1 MVRTLRR
8 VVALCGVIGSTA
20 LFMVGGAAA
29 DIENGNLPGGTAIS
43 VGIVSPADGAVFQL
57 GDPVPI
63 NGTASV
69 ATGVTIQ
76 DTTVVFVIDRS
87 GSMAADAG
95 VDCDGVAGN
104 ETRLECVQ
112 AAVLAANTAAAAAGS
127 AVDLVGIVA
136 FSDTASQ
143 LYFGAPGAAVV
154 PVVNGLTAFGGTC
167 YSCGLDQA
175 TQMLNAPANT
185 NSKNLIIFLSDGLNN
200 TGADLKTYAPAPP
213 FPAGTIVKAIAM
225 GAGVSCASEDPTFL
239 RGTMNNVAALG
250 AAGSSCAET
259 TNFADV
265 AGLIAQA
272 IGSTLTDV
280 TLSID
285 GGPDVGPAIV
295 PPLPLPGP
303 AAVTFSYTALGLA
316 AGTHTLTATAFGTD
330 AVGAG
335 SVTDIHTI
343 FVNAPP
349 VCTTVTP
356 SLTEL
361 WPPNGKMKTIT
372 LSGATDPEGGT
383 VTITI
388 TGVTQD
394 EVVAGPG
401 KKRSPDAATGPTSDS
416 VQLRAERFGNL
427 DGRVYQVS
435 FTGTDP
441 LGGTCTG
448 AVTVSVPHDQSGAA
462 AVDSGQLYNSF
473 VP

>member
-1 MVRTLRR
+1 MLRTLRR
-8 VVALCGVIGSTA
+8 AIALCGVIGSAA
-20 LFMVGGAAA
+20 LVLVGGAAA

-63 NGTASV
+63 SGTASV
-69 ATGVTIQ
+69 ATGVAIQ

-87 GSMAADAG
+87 GSMAVDAG

-127 AVDLVGIVA
+127 AVDLVGVVA
-136 FSDTASQ
+136 FETTASQ

-154 PVVNGLTAFGGTC
+154 PIVNGLTTGDLTC
-167 YSCGLDQA
+167 YSCGLDEA
-175 TQMLNAPANT
+175 TLMLNSPANT
-185 NSKNLIIFLSDGLNN
+185 NPKNLIIFLSDGDNN

-213 FPAGTIVKAIAM
+213 FPAGTLVKAIAM
-225 GAGVSCASEDPTFL
+225 GTGVSCASEDPFVL
-239 RGTMNNVAALG
+239 LGTMNNVAALG
-250 AAGSSCAET
+250 ASGSSCDET

-272 IGSTLTDV
+272 IGSTLTNV

-285 GGPDVGPAIV
+285 GNPVSLTIV
-295 PPLPLPGP
+295 PALPQPGP
-303 AAVTFSYTALGLA
+303 VAATFDYTALGLA
-316 AGTHTLTATAFGTD
+316 AGNHTLTATAFGTD
-330 AVGAG
+330 ALGAG

-349 VCTTVTP
+349 VCTAVAP

-361 WPPNGKMKTIT
+361 WPPNGKMTTIT
-372 LSGATDPEGGT
+372 LSGATDPEGGD

-394 EVVAGPG
+394 EVVEGPG
-401 KKRSPDAATGPTSDS
+401 NNRSPDAEDGPTSDS
-416 VQLRAERFGNL
+416 VRLRAERFGPL
-427 DGRVYQVS
+427 DGRVYS
-435 FTGTDP
+435 IAFTATDP
-441 LGGTCTG
+441 LGGTCSG

-462 AVDSGQLYNSF
+462 AVDSGQLYDSF
-473 VP
+473 GP

>member
-8 VVALCGVIGSTA
+8 AIALCGVFGA
-20 LFMVGGAAA
+20 AAFVLAGGAAA
-29 DIENGNLPGGTAIS
+29 DVENGNLPGGTAIT
-43 VGIVSPADGAVFQL
+43 VGITSPADGAVFQL

-63 NGTASV
+63 SGTASV
-69 ATGVTIQ
+69 ATGVAIQ

-87 GSMAADAG
+87 GSMGLDAG

-112 AAVLAANTAAAAAGS
+112 AAVVAANAAAAAAGS
-127 AVDLVGIVA
+127 AVDLVGIVS
-136 FSDTASQ
+136 FDTTASQ
-143 LYFGAPGAAVV
+143 LYFGAPGAAVD
-154 PVVNGLTAFGGTC
+154 PIVNGLTPGGNTC

-175 TQMLNAPANT
+175 TLMLNSGANT
-185 NSKNLIIFLSDGLNN
+185 NPKNVIIFLSDGFNN
-200 TGADLKTYAPAPP
+200 VGADLKTYAPAPP
-213 FPAGTIVKAIAM
+213 FPAGTVVDAIAM
-225 GAGVSCASEDPTFL
+225 GTGVSCANEDPIAL
-239 RGTMNNVAALG
+239 LGSMNNVAALG

-265 AGLIAQA
+265 ADLIAEA
-272 IGSTLTDV
+272 IGSTLTNV

-295 PPLPLPGP
+295 PALPLPGP
-303 AAVTFSYTALGLA
+303 AAVAFSFNAVGLA
-316 AGTHTLTATAFGTD
+316 AGSHTLTATAFGTD
-330 AVGAG
+330 ALGAG
-335 SVTDIHTI
+335 SVSDTHTI

-349 VCTTVTP
+349 DCTTVTP

-383 VTITI
+383 VTIAI

-401 KKRSPDAATGPTSDS
+401 KKRAPDAAAGSTSDS

-427 DGRVYQVS
+427 DGRVYRIS

-441 LGGTCTG
+441 LGGSCTG

-462 AVDSGQLYNSF
+462 AVDSGQLYDSF
-473 VP
+473 VA